1 MSEIDG
7 FSSIPNSP
15 NSREMTTL
23 FGPCSAESEVQLLT
37 TAREI
42 AQKFPNNIFRAGVW
56 KPRSRPGAF
65 EGAGDIALSWMQQV
79 REETGMDIITEVA
92 TPKHVEAVLKAGF
105 KHVWIGART
114 TVNPFSVQDLA
125 DAFKGEDIH
134 IYVKN
139 PINPDVGLWVGACE
153 RFQRAGISKVFAIHR
168 GFQSF
173 ESSPYR
179 NAPRWELMIDFKTQ
193 LPNVPVICD
202 ASHISGTPE
211 LISSVAQKALDLD
224 CDGLMIETHINPQ
237 VALTDARQQITPD
250 ELGKI
255 VGQLVQ
261 RYSDSLSEGFHRKLL
276 ELRSRVDSIDD
287 AIIQSLIAR
296 KRLVE
301 EIGVYKKA
309 NHVTILQIRR
319 WEEILMRQLQNA
331 NKSQLNTEFIKRLY
345 ELIHEESIRIQT
357 NQFAENSD
365 VNNIN

>member
-1 MSEIDG
+1 MSETDRIN
-7 FSSIPNSP
+7 INSP
-15 NSREMTTL
+15 NRREMLTL
-23 FGPCSAESEVQLLT
+23 FGPCSAESESQLLE
-37 TAREI
+37 TARGI
-42 AQKFPNNIFRAGVW
+42 ARNFPNNIFRAGIW
-56 KPRSRPGAF
+56 KPRTRPGSF
-65 EGAGDIALSWMQQV
+65 EGAGEKALSWMQAV
-79 REETGMDIITEVA
+79 RDETGMDIITEVA
-92 TPKHVEAVLKAGF
+92 TPNHVEAVLKAGF

-114 TVNPFSVQDLA
+114 TVNPFSIQDLA
-125 DAFKGEDIH
+125 DSLQGENIH

-153 RFQRAGISKVFAIHR
+153 RFQRTGNSKIYAIHR

-193 LPNVPVICD
+193 MPDVPVICD

-211 LISSVAQKALDLD
+211 LIKDVAQKALDLD
-224 CDGLMIETHINPQ
+224 CDGLMIETHINPH
-237 VALTDARQQITPD
+237 VALTDASQQITPD
-250 ELGKI
+250 DLWTI
-255 VGQLVQ
+255 FGQLVQ
-261 RYSDSLSEGFHRKLL
+261 RNSDSLSEGFHRKLL

-301 EIGVYKKA
+301 EIGEYKKA

-319 WEEILMRQLQNA
+319 WEEILLRQLQNA
-331 NKSQLNTEFIKRLY
+331 EKSHLNTEFIKRLY

-357 NQFAENSD
+357 HQFAENKD

>member
-1 MSEIDG
+1 MSEKDG
-7 FSSIPNSP
+7 FESNPNSTK
-15 NSREMTTL
+15 NRDLLTL
-23 FGPCSAESEVQLLT
+23 FGPCSAESESQVLE

-42 AQKFPNNIFRAGVW
+42 AKNFPNNIFRAGVW
-56 KPRSRPGAF
+56 KPRTRPGSF
-65 EGAGDIALSWMQQV
+65 EGAGEIALSWMQAV
-79 REETGMDIITEVA
+79 RDQTGMDIITEVA
-92 TPKHVEAVLKAGF
+92 TSEHVEAVLKAGF

-114 TVNPFSVQDLA
+114 TVNPFSIQDLA
-125 DAFKGEDIH
+125 DALQGEDISV
-134 IYVKN
+134 YVKN

-153 RFQRAGISKVFAIHR
+153 RFQRAGISNVFAIHR

-211 LISSVAQKALDLD
+211 LISSVSQKALDLD
-224 CDGLMIETHINPQ
+224 CDGLMIETHFNPQ

-250 ELGKI
+250 DLWTI
-255 VGQLVQ
+255 FGQLVQ
-261 RYSDSLSEGFHRKLL
+261 RNSDSHSEGFHRKLL

-287 AIIQSLIAR
+287 AILQSLIAR

-331 NKSQLNTEFIKRLY
+331 EKSQLNTEFIKRLY

-357 NQFAENSD
+357 HQFAKNSD
-365 VNNIN
+365 VDNIN